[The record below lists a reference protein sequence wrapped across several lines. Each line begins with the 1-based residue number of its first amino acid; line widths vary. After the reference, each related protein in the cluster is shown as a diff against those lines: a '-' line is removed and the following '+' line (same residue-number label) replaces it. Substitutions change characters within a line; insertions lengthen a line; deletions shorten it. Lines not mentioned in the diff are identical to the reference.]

1 MDDVLDG
8 AIRKAARRL
17 VPFLC
22 LLYLVNYLDRV
33 NISFAALTMNASL
46 GLSATVFGVG
56 AGMFFVGYVVCEVP
70 SNLVLAR
77 VGARRWIGR
86 IMISWGLIAVAMALV
101 SGRDSFYVMRF
112 LLGIAEAGFF
122 PGILYFITRWFPAA
136 NRAGIISLFMVGMP
150 ASSVLGAPISTTILA
165 RMDGLAG
172 LAGWQWLFIVEGL
185 PAVLLGL
192 LCFRVLADRPGLARW
207 LTPAEQNRLEQTL
220 VQERSAIHTASVWG
234 GLVNPRVMV
243 LSLLFF
249 LVTCGLYGTVFW
261 MPQIVRTFGVST
273 VANGFI
279 TALPYALSVVVMVLW
294 GRHSDATGERTWHVA
309 IPVMVSAAGFV
320 VASLWLDRP
329 VIAMAGLSAAC
340 IGIYSTLPV
349 FWTLPGRFLTGPAI
363 AGAFALI
370 TSLGNLSGIVVPP
383 IVGWTKDATGGFTL
397 AMAGLACA
405 LVLAGLLVFACRP
418 PRQGRLRTAEA

>member
-8 AIRKAARRL
+8 AIRKAAWRL
-17 VPFLC
+17 MPFLC

-33 NISFAALTMNASL
+33 NISFAALTMNSSL
-46 GLSATVFGVG
+46 GLSATVFGIG

-86 IMISWGLIAVAMALV
+86 IMVTWGVIAVAMAMV
-101 SGRDSFYVMRF
+101 SGRDSFYVTRL
-112 LLGIAEAGFF
+112 LLGVAEAGFF

-136 NRAGIISLFMVGMP
+136 SRAGIISLFMVGMP

-185 PAVLLGL
+185 PAVVLGL
-192 LCFRVLADRPGLARW
+192 FCFRVLADRPGLALW
-207 LTPAEQNRLEQTL
+207 LTPAEQTRLEQVL
-220 VQERSAIHTASVWG
+220 VQERSTIRTTGVRE
-234 GLVNPRVMV
+234 GLLNPRVLA

-273 VANGFI
+273 LANGFI
-279 TALPYALSVVVMVLW
+279 TALPYALSVMVMVLW

-309 IPVMVSAAGFV
+309 IPVLFSATGFV

-370 TSLGNLSGIVVPP
+370 TSLGNLSGIVIPP

-405 LVLAGLLVFACRP
+405 LVLAGLLAFACRSP
-418 PRQGRLRTAEA
+418 QQGRLRAAEA

>member
-1 MDDVLDG
+1 MDDVLDS

-22 LLYLVNYLDRV
+22 ILYLVNYLDRV
-33 NISFAALTMNASL
+33 NISFAALTMNSSL

-77 VGARRWIGR
+77 VGARLWIGR
-86 IMISWGLIAVAMALV
+86 IMITWGLIAVGMALV
-101 SGRDSFYVMRF
+101 SGRDSFYTLRF
-112 LLGIAEAGFF
+112 LLGVAEAGFF
-122 PGILYFITRWFPAA
+122 PGILYFITRWFPASK
-136 NRAGIISLFMVGMP
+136 RAGIISLFMVGMP

-165 RMDGLAG
+165 EMDGLAG
-172 LAGWQWLFIVEGL
+172 IAGWQWLFIVEGL
-185 PAVLLGL
+185 PAVLLGIA
-192 LCFRVLADRPGLARW
+192 CFWVLADRPALAAW
-207 LTPAEQNRLEQTL
+207 LTPAEQTRLEQTL
-220 VQERSAIHTASVWG
+220 EQERSTISTSGVWG
-234 GLVNPRVMV
+234 GLINTRVM
-243 LSLLFF
+243 LLALLFF
-249 LVTCGLYGTVFW
+249 LVTCGTYGSVFW

-273 VANGFI
+273 MANGFI
-279 TALPYALSVVVMVLW
+279 TAVPYALSVVAMVVW
-294 GRHSDATGERTWHVA
+294 GRHSDATGERIWHVA
-309 IPVMVSAAGFV
+309 LPVLLSASGFL

-383 IVGWTKDATGGFTL
+383 IVGWTKDATGGFTV
-397 AMAGLACA
+397 AMAGLSGA
-405 LVLAGLLVFACRP
+405 LVLAGLLVFACRS
-418 PRQGRLRTAEA
+418 PRPALQPAEA